1 MIWHS
6 VVPEREQRALG
17 GFFEGESRAGEED
30 PGEDHGLGMI
40 ALAGR
45 MAGCVLSAS
54 QNYLS

>member
-30 PGEDHGLGMI
+30 PGEDHGLGKI

-54 QNYLS
+54 QKYLS